1 MRETELRYEDR
12 LVDEQKRYRELL
24 ARVERE
30 AELKTENAQIRVR
43 TLEAEQQSMREE
55 IQRLRSQ
62 NDKQQAEIN
71 LYEEKLETARYNLS
85 TAHENLGDARAHE
98 KRYMM
103 EKNQSDQ
110 LIMELH
116 KEIERIRNETQA
128 MMVSVKRAHFH
139 NISASSLSLESNAS
153 SEPFKIDDMQN
164 EIEELKQQNRQLLE
178 ANEELQAM
186 LLNKNIEEGRNLLNG
201 GTSVNLADELK
212 EMGQTQVSVTFHLN
226 LQACILLIFYLIFL

>member
-1 MRETELRYEDR
+1 MRETELRYEER
-12 LVDEQKRYRELL
+12 LVDEQKRYKELL

-30 AELKTENAQIRVR
+30 AELKAENAQIRIR
-43 TLEAEQQSMREE
+43 TLESEQQSLRDE
-55 IQRLRSQ
+55 IQRVRSQ

-71 LYEEKLETARYNLS
+71 SYEEKLENARYNLS
-85 TAHENLGDARAHE
+85 TAHENLTDARAHE

-116 KEIERIRNETQA
+116 KEIERIRNDTQA
-128 MMVSVKRAHFH
+128 MMASAVKRSHFH

-153 SEPFKIDDMQN
+153 SEPFKIDEMQN
-164 EIEELKQQNRQLLE
+164 EIEEVKQQNRQLQE

-212 EMGQTQVSVTFHLN
+212 EMGQTQVRYDFFSIV
-226 LQACILLIFYLIFL
+226 